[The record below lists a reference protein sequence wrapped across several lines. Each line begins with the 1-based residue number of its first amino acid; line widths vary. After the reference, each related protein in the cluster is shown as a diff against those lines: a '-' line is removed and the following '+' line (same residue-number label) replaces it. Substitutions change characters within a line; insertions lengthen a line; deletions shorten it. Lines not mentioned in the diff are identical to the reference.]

1 MNLHFAFLAGAVKVL
16 CIWSWRK
23 PKRNTSWV
31 RTALPSTVFLKSSTT
46 TLQKSCLSKEQNT
59 CPCSTL
65 WLYGLSNNLVSPLPV
80 DGRWEISWV
89 AQNSLPEFRA
99 WVYNGERQPLVLW
112 MWALCR
118 VVCGTVCVIHLYCSM
133 PLELYCCVRERTLI
147 LVQGEEVTFPDL
159 LCEWKCFP
167 TKVLPLCL
175 EKNQQV
181 LLISKKTNNF
191 YSLATPR
198 NFSMR
203 KSNLT
208 LRDPR
213 VFLIDLRRSCLAGKS
228 LAQVT

>member
-1 MNLHFAFLAGAVKVL
+1 MVLCPSSLCISMNLYFAFLAGAVKVL

-23 PKRNTSWV
+23 PKKNTSWA

-99 WVYNGERQPLVLW
+99 WVYDGERQPLVLW
-112 MWALCR
+112 MWTLCW
-118 VVCGTVCVIHLYCSM
+118 VVCGTVCEIHLCCSM
-133 PLELYCCVRERTLI
+133 PVELYCCVRESILI
-147 LVQGEEVTFPDL
+147 LEQGEQITFPDL
-159 LCEWKCFP
+159 LCQWKCFP
-167 TKVLPLCL
+167 TKVLPSCF

-181 LLISKKTNNF
+181 LLSSKKPTTF
-191 YSLATPR
+191 IFLLPWETSPWER
-198 NFSMR
+198 V
-203 KSNLT
+203 T
-208 LRDPR
+208 L
-213 VFLIDLRRSCLAGKS
+213 LWGTLGCSW
-228 LAQVT
+228 